1 MQTPSVDTVRRLL
14 STLAPADASEAQS
27 LQRIRE
33 LIDTAS
39 APFSRDHFA
48 PGHLTASAIV
58 FDETRE
64 HTLLI
69 FHSKLQLWLQ
79 PGGHFEPGENDPSVA
94 AAREVLEETGLSCL
108 PPDNQAVLHDV
119 DVHAIPARKADPLHY
134 HFDLRML
141 LISPRVAAQIGDG
154 VSAVRWVS
162 RAEFEG
168 MKLDPGLV
176 RALRKI
182 WK

>member
-1 MQTPSVDTVRRLL
+1 MQTPSCDIVRSLL
-14 STLAPADASEAQS
+14 KGHVPADSSEEQS
-27 LQRIRE
+27 LQRIRD
-33 LIDTAS
+33 LIETAS
-39 APFSRDHFA
+39 APFSRDHFD

-58 FDETRE
+58 LDDARE

-79 PGGHFEPGENDPSVA
+79 PGGHFEPCENDPSIA
-94 AAREVLEETGLSCL
+94 AAREVLEETGLCCT
-108 PPDNQAVLHDV
+108 PPGGKHVLHDV
-119 DVHAIPARKADPLHY
+119 DVHAIPARKADPRHY

-141 LISPRVAAQIGDG
+141 LLSPRVPVQAGDG

-162 RAEFEG
+162 RFEYSA
-168 MKLDPGLV
+168 MNLDPGLV
-176 RALRKI
+176 RALKKV